1 MTLTDRLPGRRRLLQ
16 IAAAVCLL
24 NAVVVLVLGGAGVL
38 KTTERGD
45 ITRVNATTTDDGR
58 LNLSTGSYVVEDPTD
73 ADFFY
78 NIVVHVQNGGSLYP
92 GNGQNPPVQ
101 LSYKYAP
108 VMYFV
113 FAGLTVFG
121 YVAFKF
127 LWLAVSLAA
136 TIGGTYLLLAAEQE
150 VGTIEISG
158 QVHVAL
164 SVLAVG
170 FQPMVTN
177 FKGSQSTPVIFGAIA
192 LLWYWYRTDRPYLS
206 GAAIVGATVIKP
218 YFTAPLVVHARR
230 DGWRGL
236 VGFAGAFVV
245 VNLVAILTF
254 GTGTLVEYYSILLD
268 FIFREGEQVPLD
280 SFDNWTS
287 SQFRPFYWLG
297 PLSTP
302 VRLLLAV
309 PAAYLTI
316 RHVLE
321 RERDPVALF
330 AVSLVSI
337 MLVLETT
344 TAEGLAALLAVFVL
358 LGARFW
364 GRDEVG
370 FAGLVGA
377 FLLVHAQPYALEL
390 LTGVGAQVI
399 PVIANN
405 ESLVISLLPVAQPAT
420 YGVLLLLYLVFRA
433 RRDGASTSGGDPR
446 PTTEGQ
452 GE

>member
-1 MTLTDRLPGRRRLLQ
+1 MTLTDSLPDRRRLLQ
-16 IAAAVCLL
+16 VAAAACLL
-24 NAVVVLVLGGAGVL
+24 NILLVLALGGAGIL

-45 ITRVNATTTDDGR
+45 ITRVEATTTDDGR
-58 LNLSTGSYVVEDPTD
+58 VELTSGSYVIEDPTD

-92 GNGQNPPVQ
+92 GNGMDPFVQ

-108 VMYFV
+108 VMYFA
-113 FAGLTVFG
+113 FAGLSVFG

-127 LWLAVSLAA
+127 LWLAVSLLAA
-136 TIGGTYLLLAAEQE
+136 IGGTYLLLAAERE
-150 VGTIEISG
+150 SGTIDLSRRA
-158 QVHVAL
+158 HVLL

-177 FKGSQSTPVIFGAIA
+177 LKGSQSTPVIFGFIA

-206 GAAIVGATVIKP
+206 GMAIVGATVIKP
-218 YFTAPLVVHARR
+218 YFTAPLAIYARR
-230 DGWRGL
+230 DSWRGL
-236 VGFAGAFVV
+236 VGYAGGFLA
-245 VNLVAILTF
+245 VNLLAVLTF

-268 FIFREGEQVPLD
+268 FVLKESEQVPLN

-302 VRLLLAV
+302 VRLVLAL
-309 PAAYLTI
+309 PAAYLTGL
-316 RHVLE
+316 HALE
-321 RERDPVALF
+321 REHNPVELF
-330 AVSLVSI
+330 ALSLVSL

-344 TAEGLAALLAVFVL
+344 TAEGLAALLAAFVI
-358 LGARFW
+358 LGAQFYE
-364 GRDEVG
+364 RDEVG
-370 FAGLVGA
+370 FAALVVA

-390 LTGVGAQVI
+390 LTGVGAEVI

-405 ESLVISLLPVAQPAT
+405 ESLVITLLPVAQPAT
-420 YGVLLLLYLVFRA
+420 YGVFLLLYLVFRS
-433 RRDGASTSGGDPR
+433 RRTSTVRNPSQSEV
-446 PTTEGQ
+446 TNKI
-452 GE
+452 